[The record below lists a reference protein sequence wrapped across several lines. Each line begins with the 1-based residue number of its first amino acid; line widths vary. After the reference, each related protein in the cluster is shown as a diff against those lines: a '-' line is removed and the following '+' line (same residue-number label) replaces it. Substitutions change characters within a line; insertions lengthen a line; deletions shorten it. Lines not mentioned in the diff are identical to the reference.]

1 MAIYRKT
8 ALILSLAALALAGFS
23 GCASDP
29 KDSSIPWA
37 RPAEFENQ
45 IPGMSN
51 GH

>member
-1 MAIYRKT
+1 MAFSRKIIF
-8 ALILSLAALALAGFS
+8 ALSLIALALLGFS
-23 GCASDP
+23 GCAADP

-51 GH
+51 GR